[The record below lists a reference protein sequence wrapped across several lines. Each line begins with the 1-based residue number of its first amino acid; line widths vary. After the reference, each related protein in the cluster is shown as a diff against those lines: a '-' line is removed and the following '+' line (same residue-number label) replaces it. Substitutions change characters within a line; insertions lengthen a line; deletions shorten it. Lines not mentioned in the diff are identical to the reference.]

1 MEQQVSASNSLK
13 SINKKLKKE
22 KFSILD
28 TVMVEIEHNLFNH
41 VVTLH
46 IATVYKE
53 MLPFLYK

>member
-1 MEQQVSASNSLK
+1 
-13 SINKKLKKE
+13 
-22 KFSILD
+22 
-28 TVMVEIEHNLFNH
+28 MVEIEHNLFNH